1 MDRTAR
7 PLVTLLVLALVGAG
21 AAALLVW
28 WTDSGP
34 GRLLAREECT
44 VEVGDH
50 RVTLDLEQAEHAATI
65 AAVAEQRGLPARAIT
80 IALATAYQES
90 TLYNLSYGDR
100 DSLGLFQ
107 QRPSQGWGTPDE
119 VQDPV
124 YAAGAFYDKLVKIGD
139 YRDLEITD
147 AAQRVQRS
155 AFPDAYARHEQNA
168 RALASALSGNS
179 PAALTCTIRPGSHTE
194 EQPGED
200 GLTRRARQVL
210 DELQAAHGPL
220 PVGGFDADGIDSGH
234 IAGSAHY
241 DGRAIDIFFRPH
253 ADPASNRSGWVVAHW
268 LVINAD
274 RLGIAS
280 VIYDDRIWT
289 ARRSGEGWRDYVH
302 PSGDTSNP
310 TLRHLDHVHVDVIR
324 GS

>member
-1 MDRTAR
+1 MSRTAR
-7 PLVTLLVLALVGAG
+7 LLTTLTVLALIGAG

-28 WTDSGP
+28 WVDGRP
-34 GRLLAREECT
+34 GQLLTRDECT
-44 VEVGDH
+44 VQVGEHEV
-50 RVTLDLEQAEHAATI
+50 RLDPEQALHAATI
-65 AAVAEQRGLPARAIT
+65 ASVAEQRGLPARAIT
-80 IALATAYQES
+80 IALATAFQES

-107 QRPSQGWGTPDE
+107 QRPSQGWGTPE
-119 VQDPV
+119 QVQDPI
-124 YAAGAFYDKLVKIGD
+124 YAAGAFYDALVKIPD

-155 AFPDAYARHEQNA
+155 AFPEAYGQHEQNA

-179 PAALTCTIRPGSHTE
+179 PAALSCSFRPASYDQE
-194 EQPGED
+194 EPGD
-200 GLTRRARQVL
+200 AGLTQRAETVL
-210 DELQAAHGPL
+210 DEIQAAYGRL
-220 PVGGFDADGIDSGH
+220 TVGGFDADGIESGH

-253 ADPASNRSGWVVAHW
+253 DDPASKRSGWVVAHW
-268 LVINAD
+268 LVVNAD
-274 RLGIAS
+274 RLGIAT

-289 ARRSGEGWRDYVH
+289 ALRSGEGWRDYTH
-302 PSGDTSNP
+302 PSGNTTNP
-310 TLRHLDHVHVDVIR
+310 TLRHLDHVHLDVLR